1 GNYRVL
7 DAEGSGFEDQIAL
20 ALDEAI
26 ADGFDVA
33 NLSLGGPAD
42 DTMGFLDNAIED
54 AVREGMIVV
63 CSAGNDGAG
72 GEDDDMTVGSPGI
85 APSAITVAASSNAHI
100 VGPVIS
106 VDQPAPIADSL
117 AKIGASNGNSVEVG
131 DSLTQRPY
139 AYVDPQRRACGGSQI
154 GSLTGKVALIERG
167 GTKPNGSACSFVDKV
182 NAASAAG
189 AQAAIIFNKD
199 VSEGADGGET
209 ILNMEVSG
217 TTIPSVFIARSAGL
231 ALRDFLAANPNAI
244 LTIKPLGAGSF
255 TADVLADFSSR
266 GPSTIQGLKPD
277 ITAPGVII
285 YSAAITDPNGAVADP
300 SGFAAVSGTS
310 QAAPHIAG
318 SAALIKQLNPN
329 FSPIQVKSV
338 LMSSAVVD
346 VFDTVNKTAREPVLA
361 QGSGRVDL
369 ARAVAVQAT
378 SSPASV
384 SFGIV
389 KRKNKQTLTASLTFK
404 NVGSTQNT
412 FNLTALQLDAES
424 PLDVSV
430 SAPSVTL
437 AAGQSGAVQLSVF
450 LKKKKKA
457 EKRDYTGYVN
467 IADPLGMIVHVP
479 YWVRYK

>member
-1 GNYRVL
+1 
-7 DAEGSGFEDQIAL
+7 
-20 ALDEAI
+20 
-26 ADGFDVA
+26 
-33 NLSLGGPAD
+33 
-42 DTMGFLDNAIED
+42 
-54 AVREGMIVV
+54 
-63 CSAGNDGAG
+63 
-72 GEDDDMTVGSPGI
+72 
-85 APSAITVAASSNAHI
+85 
-100 VGPVIS
+100 
-106 VDQPAPIADSL
+106 
-117 AKIGASNGNSVEVG
+117 
-131 DSLTQRPY
+131 
-139 AYVDPQRRACGGSQI
+139 
-154 GSLTGKVALIERG
+154 
-167 GTKPNGSACSFVDKV
+167 
-182 NAASAAG
+182 
-189 AQAAIIFNKD
+189 
-199 VSEGADGGET
+199 
-209 ILNMEVSG
+209 MEVSG

-231 ALRDFLAANPNAI
+231 ALRDFLASNPNAI

-285 YSAAITDPNGAVADP
+285 YSAAITDPNGAVTDP

-346 VFDTVNKTAREPVLA
+346 VFDTVNKTSREPVLA

-389 KRKNKQTLTASLTFK
+389 KRKNKLTLTASLTFK
-404 NVGSTQNT
+404 NVGSAQNT
-412 FNLTALQLDAES
+412 FNLTALQLDEAS
-424 PLDVSV
+424 PLVVSV